1 MSHAHVP
8 HVTFRGIASLV
19 LGLLLPGAMA
29 GAQTPPLALSPPL
42 ASAAQETTIDLTMDG
57 AVKMALEAN
66 LGLQSSRLN
75 LDSADQAVASARAA
89 FVPQVGTT
97 LSRSSQVSVPN
108 DFTQG
113 ANDIT
118 SRGLTVNSSFSQV
131 LPHLGTNYG
140 VSWNNNRTSQI
151 GGNPLFNPFLRS
163 SFALN
168 VTQPLWRG
176 LLTDQ
181 ARTALSSSRRR
192 RRVAD
197 LQFEQ
202 QVVRLEAAVRV
213 AYLDLI
219 SAREGLRVAQQ
230 NMEIRQASL
239 ADARARVEV
248 GAAAPIELLSA
259 EAEVASNQEQVLV
272 AEALISTREDALRTL
287 IFDPERPDFW
297 QVRINAID
305 AVRSEPREIDVDGAI
320 RNALANRLDL
330 IAARQELD
338 ISDLSL
344 RVARDAT
351 RPLVNLQANYA
362 TSGTG
367 GTRFIYGQG
376 FPPIEQGRTDRSYGS
391 VLSDTFGAAYPQWS
405 VGLNVSYPLGRS
417 AAEANLAQQ
426 EVTRR
431 QSQLGLR
438 ELELAIVQQM
448 RDVARQVQSSYQ
460 RVLVTRAALA
470 ASEQQLDAEQRRFAA
485 GLSTTLELQVRQGQ
499 LSTART
505 AELNAVIAYNRA
517 LIDFERLQKTQ

>member
-1 MSHAHVP
+1 MTHRLATLIAGSFLVIAPLRAH
-8 HVTFRGIASLV
+8 
-19 LGLLLPGAMA
+19 
-29 GAQTPPLALSPPL
+29 AQTTPPAP
-42 ASAAQETTIDLTMDG
+42 AQATLDLTMDA

-66 LGLQSSRLN
+66 LGLQAGRLN
-75 LDSADQAVASARAA
+75 LDGADHAIASARAA
-89 FVPQVGTT
+89 FLPQVGST

-113 ANDIT
+113 SADIT
-118 SRGLTVNSSFSQV
+118 SRGLTVNSSFNHV
-131 LPHLGTNYG
+131 LPTFGTTYALT
-140 VSWNNNRTSQI
+140 WNNNRTSQT

-163 SFALN
+163 AFSLSLS
-168 VTQPLWRG
+168 QPLWRG
-176 LLTDQ
+176 LVTDQ
-181 ARTALSSSRRR
+181 ARTALTTSHRR

-230 NMEIRQASL
+230 NMQIRQASL
-239 ADARARVEV
+239 ADARARVNV
-248 GAAAPIELLSA
+248 GAAAPIDLISA
-259 EAEVASNQEQVLV
+259 EAEVAANQEQVLV
-272 AEALISTREDALRTL
+272 AEALIGTREDQLRTL
-287 IFDPERPDFW
+287 ILDPERADYW

-305 AVRSEPREIDVDGAI
+305 AVQSQPREIDVDGAI
-320 RNALANRLDL
+320 RNALDNRLDL
-330 IAARQELD
+330 IAARQD
-338 ISDLSL
+338 IEINDLSL

-351 RPLVNLQANYA
+351 RPAVNLQLNYA

-376 FPPIEQGRTDRSYGS
+376 FPPPVEGRTDRSYNS
-391 VLSDTFGAAYPQWS
+391 VLGDTFGAAYPQWS
-405 VGLNVSYPLGRS
+405 VGLNVAYPLGRS
-417 AAEANLAQQ
+417 AADANLAQQ
-426 EVTRR
+426 EVARR
-431 QSQLGLR
+431 QSQISLR
-438 ELELAIVQQM
+438 ELELAVVQQV

-460 RVLVTRAALA
+460 RVVVTRAALA

-499 LSTART
+499 LATART

>member
-1 MSHAHVP
+1 MTH
-8 HVTFRGIASLV
+8 RIAVFFGGAFLSIAPV
-19 LGLLLPGAMA
+19 LAL
-29 GAQTPPLALSPPL
+29 AQTPPASPVGPTL
-42 ASAAQETTIDLTMDG
+42 DLTMDA

-66 LGLQSSRLN
+66 LGLQASRLN
-75 LDSADQAVASARAA
+75 LDSADHAIASARAA
-89 FVPQVGTT
+89 FLPQVGTT

-113 ANDIT
+113 SADIT
-118 SRGLTVNSSFSQV
+118 SRGLTVNSSFNHV
-131 LPHLGTNYG
+131 LPLLGTTYG
-140 VSWNNNRTSQI
+140 VTWNNNRTSQI

-163 SFALN
+163 AFSFN

-176 LLTDQ
+176 LATDQ
-181 ARTALSSSRRR
+181 ARTALSTSHRR

-202 QVVRLEAAVRV
+202 QVVRLEAAVRA

-239 ADARARVEV
+239 NDARARVQV
-248 GAAAPIELLSA
+248 GAAAPIDLISA

-272 AEALISTREDALRTL
+272 AEALIGTREDALRTL
-287 IFDPERPDFW
+287 IFDPERPDYW
-297 QVRINAID
+297 QLRINATD
-305 AVRSEPREIDVDGAI
+305 AVQSQAREIDVEAAI
-320 RNALANRLDL
+320 RNALDNRLDL
-330 IAARQELD
+330 IAARQDLE
-338 ISDLSL
+338 ISDLTL

-351 RPLVNLQANYA
+351 RPLVNLQANYS

-367 GTRFIYGQG
+367 GTRLQYSG
-376 FPPIEQGRTDRSYGS
+376 FPPQEVGRDDRSFGS
-391 VLSDTFGAAYPQWS
+391 VLGDTFGAAYPQWS
-405 VGLNVSYPLGRS
+405 LGLNVAYPLGRS

-426 EVTRR
+426 QVTQR
-431 QSQLGLR
+431 QSRLSLR
-438 ELELAIVQQM
+438 ELEVAVVQQI

-505 AELNAVIAYNRA
+505 SELNAVIAYNRA